1 MHVTTGLSSVVFEAK
16 YVKVKQS
23 VAGHSPMPDRDT
35 AILHGWQENSQNI
48 FDNVFVDWVIKT
60 MTVLYD
66 A

>member
-1 MHVTTGLSSVVFEAK
+1 
-16 YVKVKQS
+16 
-23 VAGHSPMPDRDT
+23 MPDGDT
-35 AILHGWQENSQNI
+35 VILHGCQENSQNI

>member
-1 MHVTTGLSSVVFEAK
+1 
-16 YVKVKQS
+16 
-23 VAGHSPMPDRDT
+23 MPDGDT